1 MNLSAVPQVV
11 VGLALCAAGA
21 AEGAPTASAD
31 GVISYPATFFAANQ
45 PVTALDIVN
54 LIPGFVFDK
63 GAGVRGYRGGAPN
76 VLIDGARLAS
86 KDDNV
91 EAVLRRI
98 PADQIE
104 RVDLIRGGAPGI
116 DMQGK
121 SLVANLVRRSKPGAA
136 ATLTASI
143 VRDAQANVEGMGRAE
158 WQWRNDGWFF
168 EGAAQIGGAFD
179 DAGGVGPKV
188 RVDGSGRLILTGTE
202 SQFGVQQ
209 DNLVTVAAEHEV
221 GGGNL
226 RLSGSFTDLPY
237 GAISV
242 DTLVQPPGGD
252 LDNYHQSQ
260 KTAET
265 SARYD
270 RDFGDRFNLEVVA
283 LSQLGWDGVDD
294 HFSEAPEV
302 AAITG
307 DDTSDIF
314 HLRDRR
320 GEHILSARVRYEISN
335 TLELNTGAEVDY
347 NWLSSHTTY
356 IENGSP
362 VMLPAADEYVAE
374 WRTEAFALFNWRP
387 DQLVNLDAGLRVEG
401 SRLTSSGTESSDQ
414 SFVYPKPRV
423 LLTLS
428 PTPVD
433 QIRLR
438 VEREVG
444 QLDFNNF
451 VASPLNIETG
461 QVRAGNPQLTPQ
473 SDWVFEGATERRF
486 WDSGDLTLTFRHY
499 VLYDVIDRVPVFAPS
514 GTFDAPGNIGG
525 GRKDEASIALDLP
538 LDRVGLTGARISGLS
553 TWRWSRVI
561 DPTTGVPR
569 SISALPPNT
578 WELHLSESLP
588 RQRTIFGIDAVG
600 EYRSENYR
608 FDEIDID
615 RLQPYVVA
623 FAEYKPEAD
632 LAIRLEVR
640 NLTNRDY
647 FHTRIVYFGDR
658 SNYPI
663 DFIETRNIAPGRY
676 LYLRVIKSLS

>member
-1 MNLSAVPQVV
+1 MNLSAVPQAVI
-11 VGLALCAAGA
+11 GLALCAAGT
-21 AEGAPTASAD
+21 AEGAATAPAS
-31 GVISYPATFFAANQ
+31 GVISYPAAFFAPNQ
-45 PVTALDIVN
+45 PTTALDIVN

-98 PADQIE
+98 PADQIA

-121 SLVANLVRRSKPGAA
+121 TLVANLVRRSSPGAV
-136 ATLTASI
+136 ATITASI

-168 EGAAQIGGAFD
+168 EGSAQIGGAFD
-179 DAGGVGPKV
+179 DAGGTGPKV

-209 DNLVTVAAEHEV
+209 DNQVTAAAEHVV

-226 RLSGSFTDLPY
+226 RLSASFTDLPY

-270 RDFGDRFNLEVVA
+270 RDFGERLSLEVVA

-314 HLRDRR
+314 HLKDRR
-320 GEHILSARVRYEISN
+320 GEHILSGRIRYEISK

-347 NWLSSHTTY
+347 NWLSSHTTFLQ
-356 IENGSP
+356 NGAP

-374 WRTEAFALFNWRP
+374 WRSEAFALFNWRP
-387 DQLVNLDAGLRVEG
+387 NQLVNLDAGLRIEG
-401 SRLTSSGTESSDQ
+401 SRLTSSGTESSNQ
-414 SFVYPKPRV
+414 RFVYPKPRA

-451 VASPLNIETG
+451 IASPLNIETG
-461 QVRAGNPQLTPQ
+461 QVRAGNPQLVPQ
-473 SDWVFEGATERRF
+473 SDWVIEGAVERRF
-486 WDSGDLTLTFRHY
+486 WDSGDLTVTLRHY
-499 VLYDVIDRVPVFAPS
+499 ELYDVIDRVPVFDPS
-514 GTFDAPGNIGG
+514 GTFDATGNIGG
-525 GRKDEASIALDLP
+525 GRKDEVLLALDLP

-578 WELHLSESLP
+578 WELHFSESLP
-588 RQRTIFGIDAVG
+588 RQRTIFGVDAVG
-600 EYRSENYR
+600 EYRTENYR

-615 RLQPYVVA
+615 KLRPYVVA
-623 FAEYKPEAD
+623 FAEYRTKSNF
-632 LAIRLEVR
+632 AIRLEVR

-658 SNYPI
+658 SNFPL
-663 DFIETRNIAPGRY
+663 DFIETRDIAPGRY
-676 LYLRVIKSLS
+676 LYLRVIKSIS